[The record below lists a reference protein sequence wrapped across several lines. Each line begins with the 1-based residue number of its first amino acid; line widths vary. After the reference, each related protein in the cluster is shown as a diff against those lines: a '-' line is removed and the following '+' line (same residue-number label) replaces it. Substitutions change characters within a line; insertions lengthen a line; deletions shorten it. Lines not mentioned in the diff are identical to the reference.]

1 MANNNGQYVY
11 DGFVARGFTPVQAAV
26 LAGNMQQESSFNPNA
41 YNANEDAFGGLQWR
55 LDRKAGLE
63 AYAKATGRPAGDLD
77 TQMDWVVQEMLGP
90 EARNA
95 AAFLSATT
103 PEAAQAGIKKYI
115 RWGDASD
122 AKRLQNAMAYM
133 GTPAP
138 GGAVQ
143 AIDTATSSPDNAL
156 MGDSGFV
163 NPAWGNR
170 PFQMPDPNAMAP
182 AQPAPMATPGAP
194 VEVPTVAPQQP
205 VPGPSDDD
213 LLKLFL
219 GEPATPAAAPATPAA
234 ASDDDVF
241 LDQWLTS
248 PVEPVKPAPSPMRE
262 NDQGMIDA
270 GNPMIATPPEP
281 NAAPDERGNMLNLT
295 GVPAFGPMLG
305 LLGYDGRPIPE
316 GASSV
321 PALDPIT
328 SAANAAVNAVPFVGP
343 KLTEAGQHVD
353 AAFNNLLT
361 GQDQTAEE
369 RGAIN
374 AQTAENFPNAAMAGT
389 VAGTVAPFMMAGA
402 TPVGARLLGMSG
414 PTAAR
419 IGFGMGS
426 GGIVAGGDTLA
437 RGGTIE
443 DARRNALIGGA
454 IGGVLP
460 AVGAVANNLIAPAVN
475 PRVAQLA
482 QMARDRFGIEIG
494 PGQISGNPT
503 IRFLDDV
510 VNKIPLSGGTASREA
525 QQAAFNRA
533 VANTFGES
541 TDALT
546 ADVLEAAST
555 RIGNVFDDVAA
566 RTPRIA
572 ADSAFDQQMLD
583 AMNTAQQTLTDA
595 ELVPLTRQ
603 FDALVGKFQQGG
615 NAIDGATYQA
625 LTRKGTPL
633 DLALNSPNPN
643 IRQVAGEFREALD
656 GALERS
662 AAPDVLAD
670 LQAARSQWK
679 ALKTV
684 QRLAEKGPIG
694 DVSPALLQGAVIS
707 SYKGMPTAGA
717 GNDLAELARIG
728 QQFLKAPPSSGSA
741 ERLAIM
747 NMLTKGGAAAG
758 GLGALALNPGMII
771 PAAVAA
777 GSTVAAGRGL
787 GALLRS
793 PQLANMLIQSA
804 QRGAGSGGNALMA
817 PAIPALVG
825 AGGPEAARPPL
836 RIVVDGANPMPG
848 AVY

>member
-11 DGFVARGFTPVQAAV
+11 DGFIARGFTPVQAAV

-55 LDRKAGLE
+55 LDRKTGLE

-77 TQMDWVVQEMLGP
+77 AQMDWVVQEMLGP

-122 AKRLQNAMAYM
+122 NKRLQNAMAYM

-138 GGAVQ
+138 GAAVQ
-143 AIDTATSSPDNAL
+143 AIDTATNTPANAL

-163 NPAWGNR
+163 NPAWGNS
-170 PFQMPDPNAMAP
+170 PFQMPNPNAMAP
-182 AQPAPMATPGAP
+182 AP
-194 VEVPTVAPQQP
+194 VA
-205 VPGPSDDD
+205 
-213 LLKLFL
+213 
-219 GEPATPAAAPATPAA
+219 PAAAPAIAPPAQQETA
-234 ASDDDVF
+234 LPAPTASDDELLRMFLSPTEGVGSPSAAPTEGGLSADDEFLRHWLPDVAEA
-241 LDQWLTS
+241 
-248 PVEPVKPAPSPMRE
+248 PVPADPVMQEAFADASRRSQTLNLERPSGVSGILKQALANVPVIAPVANLLMSDSGQAFGR
-262 NDQGMIDA
+262 GVIDA
-270 GNPMIATPPEP
+270 IPIAGPALANARVEADALLAQLPGGMTPEEVRTKADAY
-281 NAAPDERGNMLNLT
+281 NAALKEEHGAETLAGN
-295 GVPAFGPMLG
+295 
-305 LLGYDGRPIPE
+305 I
-316 GASSV
+316 
-321 PALDPIT
+321 
-328 SAANAAVNAVPFVGP
+328 
-343 KLTEAGQHVD
+343 
-353 AAFNNLLT
+353 
-361 GQDQTAEE
+361 
-369 RGAIN
+369 
-374 AQTAENFPNAAMAGT
+374 AGT
-389 VAGTVAPFMMAGA
+389 VLPFMGVGA
-402 TPVGARLLGMSG
+402 TALGAKALGMSAEASLPIVG
-414 PTAAR
+414 NLGAR
-419 IGFGMGS
+419 MLAGGLS
-426 GGIVAGGDTLA
+426 GGAISGADTLA
-437 RGGTIE
+437 RGGSVE
-443 DARRNALIGGA
+443 EAGKNALTGLAIGGA
-454 IGGVLP
+454 VP
-460 AVGAVANNLIAPAVN
+460 AAGAVVNNLIAPAVS

-482 QMARDRFGIEIG
+482 QLARDRFGIAVS
-494 PGQISGNPT
+494 PAQLSSNRLV
-503 IRFLDDV
+503 RFMEDI
-510 VNKIPLSGGTASREA
+510 VNQVPLSGGTVSREG

-533 VANTFGES
+533 VANTFGENA
-541 TDALT
+541 DALT

-572 ADSAFDQQMLD
+572 ADPAFDQQMLD
-583 AMNTAQQTLTDA
+583 AMTTAQQTLTDA

-670 LQAARSQWK
+670 LQTARAQWK

-694 DVSPALLQGAVIS
+694 DVSPALLQNAVIA
-707 SYKGMPTAGA
+707 SYKGMPTAGV
-717 GNDLAELARIG
+717 GNDLTELARIG
-728 QQFLKAPPSSGSA
+728 QQFLKAPPSSGTA

-747 NMLTKGGAAAG
+747 NLLTKGGAAAG

-771 PAAVAA
+771 PAALGAA
-777 GSTVAAGRGL
+777 GTLGAGRLL
-787 GALLRS
+787 GTALRS
-793 PQLANMLIQSA
+793 PQLANMLINNGI
-804 QRGAGSGGNALMA
+804 RGAAARGNALIP
-817 PAIPALVG
+817 PAAVPLLSG
-825 AGGPEAARPPL
+825 EDFGNRPPL
-836 RIVVDGANPMPG
+836 RIVVDGANPLP
-848 AVY
+848 VQ